1 MDNINYILRIKK
13 ALYNYYKYKLQEE
26 QPQILQEEYD
36 INLLRKLFNTYNISE
51 IKLLEYENKQI
62 YN

>member
-13 ALYNYYKYKLQEE
+13 GLYNYYKYKLQEE